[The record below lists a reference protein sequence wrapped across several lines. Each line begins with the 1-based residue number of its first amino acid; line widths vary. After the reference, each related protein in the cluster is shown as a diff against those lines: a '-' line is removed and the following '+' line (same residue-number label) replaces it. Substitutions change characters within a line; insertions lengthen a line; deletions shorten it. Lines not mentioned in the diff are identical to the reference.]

1 MYASPATVSRMGMI
15 YLNNEDI
22 NIDGIVNKWTE
33 LNPDVKKH
41 FENFTLRNYLGFL
54 EPVSSTLVG
63 QVNQA
68 LSQMKGIKTQS

>member
-1 MYASPATVSRMGMI
+1 MGMI

-41 FENFTLRNYLGFL
+41 FESFNLRNFLGFQ
-54 EPVSSTLVG
+54 EPVISTIVG

-68 LSQMKGIKTQS
+68 LSQVKGAKNLS